1 MYRPPPSASIS
12 SGANSG
18 TYLQLYLHCRRQR
31 RILPTPP
38 FSPPGRAP
46 RACPDASS
54 PVLALGRGAPSGWG
68 KCGATTGGE
77 GLAVAPPVA
86 ERGNLPPT

>member
-77 GLAVAPPVA
+77 GPGGCPAGGRKRKFAP
-86 ERGNLPPT
+86 T